1 MDETIIVIMI
11 KDEHT
16 GFLERELGSYKIE
29 KYDELIYNTYAEEK
43 DGRYV
48 VYMKLTC
55 DRDVEDW
62 EFSAIYDYYDTQ
74 TVLDEVDN
82 VAEEEDC
89 YNPTWTVSFDFIE
102 DVEKMEEKIQK
113 ILNLHYMELKS
124 VYEAISDKRDE
135 Y

>member
-16 GFLERELGSYKIE
+16 GFLEKELGSYKIE
-29 KYDELIYNTYAEEK
+29 KHDELIYNTYAEEK
-43 DGRYV
+43 DGGYI

-74 TVLDEVDN
+74 TVLSEVDSID
-82 VAEEEDC
+82 EEEDC
-89 YNPTWTVSFDFIE
+89 YNPTWTVSFHFIN